1 MSNDDPMW
9 YSLPYHVTILQ
20 KMYGPIPV
28 LPTTSDQM
36 EAKPVFPE
44 RCHRKRG
51 ERKKNRYTS
60 DLTQGAQNYSCK
72 LCGDEGHYASKCS
85 KPQVSYVINEY
96 ESFVSKYLHGLH
108 GVKVLQMESDL

>member
-36 EAKPVFPE
+36 EAMPVFPE
-44 RCHRKRG
+44 QCHRKCG
-51 ERKKNRYTS
+51 ARKRNKYTS
-60 DLTQGAQNYSCK
+60 ELTQGAQNYLCK

-85 KPQVSYVINEY
+85 KPQVLYVINEY
-96 ESFVSKYLHGLH
+96 ESCISKYLHGLH
-108 GVKVLQMESDL
+108 GVKVLQMELHL

>member
-1 MSNDDPMW
+1 
-9 YSLPYHVTILQ
+9 
-20 KMYGPIPV
+20 MYGPIPV

-51 ERKKNRYTS
+51 ARKKNRYTS

-85 KPQVSYVINEY
+85 KPQVSYVIKEY
-96 ESFVSKYLHGLH
+96 ERGISKYLHGLH
-108 GVKVLQMESDL
+108 AVKVLQKKSPL